1 MTTTATSRDNAKAFA
16 YTAYHTAVVKADADF
31 AKANRI
37 AEDLYARAAT
47 ARATAIQAQNDA
59 YDLAMA
65 KYTNSIKMASK

>member
-1 MTTTATSRDNAKAFA
+1 MTTTSLDNAKAIA

-47 ARATAIQAQNDA
+47 ARATAIQVQEAA
-59 YDLAMA
+59 YDLAITE
-65 KYTNSIKMASK
+65 YTNAIKMPSK